1 MKRSSFAIL
10 ALSAACAFP
19 WSARAQMTPVEPNSP
34 AASVETD
41 SAVDETPTAWFVE
54 LQGAPTAAGGSSA
67 AVDQEK
73 KAFRTAAKDAGV
85 RIVKERHS
93 YGKLWNGLS
102 VEVPKGDIGKLE
114 RMPEVKNV
122 YPVIQMTLPKPE
134 DEAGNEVNLSTAIGM
149 TQADIAQ
156 SQLGLTGRGI
166 RVAVMDTGID
176 YDHPDLGGCF
186 GPGCRV
192 EAGWDFVGDAYNNDS
207 TLPGYNPVATPDAFP
222 DDCAGHGTH
231 VAGII
236 GANGAVRGVAPGVT
250 FRAYRVFG
258 CAGSTSSDIMLA
270 AMERILDDGADVM
283 NMSIGSGYQ
292 WPEYPTA
299 KAADR
304 LVSKGIVV
312 VASAGNDGAR
322 GTYAIGAPGV
332 GQKVIAVASFNNT
345 ALKVPVITVS
355 PDGRKMGYTP
365 ATGAPPAPLS
375 GTAPL
380 ARTGTSTAAA
390 DACNTLPAGSLSGKI
405 ALVRRG
411 TCGFYDKAHNAQAA
425 GATGV
430 VIYNN
435 AAGSITP
442 NVTGAVA
449 ITIPVVAISAVDG
462 NALDGRLAAGA
473 VDLTWTTDTISQ
485 ANPDPNL
492 ISSFS
497 SYGLSPDLTLKPDL
511 GAPGGAIRSTYPLEA
526 GGYANLSGTSMA
538 SPHVAGAVALLLEA
552 RPHTSAEAVRSILQN
567 SASPRPWWGNPTLG
581 FLDNVHRQGAGMI
594 QIADAIRATTRVE
607 PGKLSLGE
615 LEAGAAP
622 IVRTLTVS
630 NDGPAPVTYDLGH
643 TPALATGG
651 STYTPSFFAGF
662 ATATFSAATLTVPAG
677 GTATVDVTLTPSAG
691 LPDRSQ
697 YGGWVVLTPQGGGK
711 AVRVPYAG
719 FKGDYQSIQVLTPT
733 ANGFPWLAK
742 LSNGSLFNQPA
753 GATYT
758 LQGDDAPFFVVHF
771 EHQSQR
777 LELEILDAATRQPVH
792 PVFHNAIE
800 QNNVS
805 RNSQATGFFS
815 LVWDGTR
822 LHSSSGKGKTKDV
835 PNGQY
840 VIAIKVL
847 KALGD
852 PNNPAHWE
860 TWTSPVITIAR
871 P

>member
-19 WSARAQMTPVEPNSP
+19 LSARAQMTTEEPASP
-34 AASVETD
+34 ASAAETD
-41 SAVDETPTAWFVE
+41 AAVDETPAAWFIE
-54 LQGAPTAAGGSSA
+54 LQGAPTADGGSTA
-67 AVDQEK
+67 AVTQEK
-73 KAFRTAAKDAGV
+73 KNFRAAAQKAGV
-85 RIVKERHS
+85 RLKERFS
-93 YGKLWNGLS
+93 YDKLWNGVS
-102 VEVPKGDIGKLE
+102 AEVSPGDAAKLA
-114 RMPEVKNV
+114 RMPEVKNL
-122 YPVIQMTLPKPE
+122 YPVIEMTLPKPE
-134 DEAGNEVNLSTAIGM
+134 VEPGNEMNLSTAIGM

-156 SQLGLTGRGI
+156 NQLGLTGRGI

-192 EAGWDFVGDAYNNDS
+192 EGGWDFVGDAYNNDS
-207 TLPGYNPVATPDAFP
+207 TVPGYNPVATPDALP

-250 FRAYRVFG
+250 LRAYRVFG

-270 AMERILDDGADVM
+270 AMERILADGADVM

-304 LVSKGIVV
+304 LVNKGIVV

-322 GTYAIGAPGV
+322 GAYAIGAPGV

-345 ALKVPVITVS
+345 AIKLPVLTVS
-355 PDGRKMGYTP
+355 PDGRKMGYSP

-390 DACNTLPAGSLSGKI
+390 DACNALPAGSLSGKI

-411 TCGFYDKAHNAQAA
+411 TCGFYDKALNAQTA
-425 GATGV
+425 GAAGV

-435 AAGSITP
+435 AAGSVTP

-449 ITIPVVAISAVDG
+449 ITIPVVAISAADG
-462 NALDGRLAAGA
+462 NAIDGRLAAGA
-473 VDLTWTTDTISQ
+473 ADLTWTTDSIPQ
-485 ANPDPNL
+485 PNPDPNL

-497 SYGLSPDLTLKPDL
+497 SYGLSPDLSLKPDL

-538 SPHVAGAVALLLEA
+538 APHVAGAVALLLEA
-552 RPHTSAEAVRSILQN
+552 RPHTSSQAVRSILQN
-567 SASPRPWWGNPTLG
+567 SSAPRPWWGNPTLG
-581 FLDNVHRQGAGMI
+581 YLDNVHRQGAGML
-594 QIADAIRATTRVE
+594 QIANAVRTTTRVE

-615 LEAGAAP
+615 FEAGAAP

-630 NDGPAPVTYDLGH
+630 NDGPAPVTYDLSH

-651 STYTPSFFAGF
+651 STFTPAFYAGF
-662 ATATFSAATLTVPAG
+662 ATATFSASTLTVPAG
-677 GTATVDVTLTPSAG
+677 GTATVDVTLTPNAG

-697 YGGWVVLTPQGGGK
+697 YGGWVVLTPQGGGQ

-719 FKGDYQSIQVLTPT
+719 FKGDYQSIQVLVPT
-733 ANGFPWLAK
+733 ANGFPRVAK
-742 LSNGSLFNQPA
+742 LSGTTYVFQGD
-753 GATYT
+753 GASYT
-758 LQGDDAPFFVVHF
+758 LQGTDVPIVLVHM
-771 EHQSQR
+771 EHQSR
-777 LELEILDAATRQPVH
+777 ELRMEVFDADTGKAWHRAFSQGY
-792 PVFHNAIE
+792 
-800 QNNVS
+800 VS
-805 RNSQATGFFS
+805 RNVTATGFFA
-815 LVWDGTR
+815 LAWDGSTF
-822 LHSSSGKGKTKDV
+822 GGNKTYQV
-835 PNGQY
+835 PNGRY
-840 VIAIKVL
+840 VIKMTVR

-852 PNNPAHWE
+852 DANPAHIE